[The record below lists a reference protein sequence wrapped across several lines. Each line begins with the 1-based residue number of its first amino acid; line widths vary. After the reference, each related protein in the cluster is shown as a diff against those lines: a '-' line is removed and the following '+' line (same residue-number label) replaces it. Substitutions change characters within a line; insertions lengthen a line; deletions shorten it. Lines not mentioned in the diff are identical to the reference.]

1 MCGGGRRRWLL
12 ISQNDDLLRGFQAL
26 RRAGGG
32 GQRWVRHP
40 AGRHGPVSTPGV
52 QLRVTGSR
60 PLRNCQHSVQR
71 GPANGRRR
79 HAVPHL
85 QDIHR
90 FLPPHVQRPRRLSTL
105 QVGPFTFY
113 LIRRYNCFQVGPRKP
128 VSISS
133 KLSII
138 KLRE

>member
-1 MCGGGRRRWLL
+1 MFGGGRRRWLL

-85 QDIHR
+85 QDLNR
-90 FLPPHVQRPRRLSTL
+90 FLPPHLQRPRCLSTL
-105 QVGPFTFY
+105 QVGLSLYFLFNY
-113 LIRRYNCFQVGPRKP
+113 SRRYNYVFKWDLENPFPFHQ
-128 VSISS
+128 S
-133 KLSII
+133 
-138 KLRE
+138 